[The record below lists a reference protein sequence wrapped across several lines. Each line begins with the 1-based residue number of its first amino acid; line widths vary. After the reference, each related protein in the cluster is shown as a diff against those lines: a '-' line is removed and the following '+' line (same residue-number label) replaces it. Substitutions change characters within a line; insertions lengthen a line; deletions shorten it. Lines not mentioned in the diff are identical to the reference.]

1 VVGHGQKPVLYV
13 SLEVKVWSH
22 AFFEMRC
29 WAERASFLFVS
40 GVIRQETVEIRI
52 YKKNV
57 DFLRQKKLEIDEIV
71 LPIEIRRQS
80 YVPDRFSGIPK
91 ASST

>member
-1 VVGHGQKPVLYV
+1 MFLSRSKSGVTHSFKRAVG
-13 SLEVKVWSH
+13 
-22 AFFEMRC
+22 